1 MGMWVDRGTFEEDVH
16 TIPSFPRNF
25 ISLRHI
31 SSFWIKELMP
41 AAFLTTNLYSLSL
54 TLPGLNAEV
63 VYSLS
68 DSSNGHFSIEE
79 TTGVIRL
86 EKPLKDSQHSAF
98 ELTVC
103 ATDQGTPQ
111 PLSALGTVTVSVVD
125 LNEYLPVFLAPEYVA
140 MVKEDVAVGTEVLN
154 LSALTRDN
162 TENTEIK
169 YEIVN
174 GKDHG
179 KFQLNS
185 NTAKM
190 VSSSKPV
197 QVDPTCFIF

>member
-1 MGMWVDRGTFEEDVH
+1 M
-16 TIPSFPRNF
+16 
-25 ISLRHI
+25 
-31 SSFWIKELMP
+31 
-41 AAFLTTNLYSLSL
+41 
-54 TLPGLNAEV
+54 
-63 VYSLS
+63 VYSLF
-68 DSSNGHFSIEE
+68 DSANGHFSIEE

-103 ATDQGTPQ
+103 ATDRGTPE

-162 TENTEIK
+162 AENTEIK

-174 GKDHG
+174 GNDHG

-185 NTAKM
+185 NTGKTILCPSRSRLTQHQRLSLY
-190 VSSSKPV
+190 VSSLVLLHLACTSAPL
-197 QVDPTCFIF
+197 CL

>member
-1 MGMWVDRGTFEEDVH
+1 MQPVL
-16 TIPSFPRNF
+16 I
-25 ISLRHI
+25 
-31 SSFWIKELMP
+31 
-41 AAFLTTNLYSLSL
+41 
-54 TLPGLNAEV
+54 LPGLNAEV

-68 DSSNGHFSIEE
+68 DSANGHFSIEE

-103 ATDQGTPQ
+103 ATDRGTPE

-162 TENTEIK
+162 AENTEIK

-174 GKDHG
+174 GNDHG

-185 NTAKM
+185 NTGKTISCLSRSRLTQHQRLSLY
-190 VSSSKPV
+190 VSSLVLLHLACMSALLCLCPP
-197 QVDPTCFIF
+197 QG

>member
-1 MGMWVDRGTFEEDVH
+1 M
-16 TIPSFPRNF
+16 N
-25 ISLRHI
+25 
-31 SSFWIKELMP
+31 
-41 AAFLTTNLYSLSL
+41 YCSLSL

-68 DSSNGHFSIEE
+68 DSANGHFSIEE

-103 ATDQGTPQ
+103 ATDRGTPE
-111 PLSALGTVTVSVVD
+111 PLSSLGTVTVSVVD

-162 TENTEIK
+162 AENTEIK

-174 GKDHG
+174 GNDHG

-185 NTAKM
+185 NTGKIILCPSRSRLIQHQRLSLCA
-190 VSSSKPV
+190 SSLV
-197 QVDPTCFIF
+197 LLHLAPTSAPLCPYPAQG